1 MELEKDAVYLVNKPF
16 GKTSFFVVYL
26 IRKLLGKHFG
36 SKLKVGHAGT
46 LDPRATGLLIICTG
60 KKTKEIDS
68 FVGLDK
74 SYSGEIY
81 LGQTRIGYDAEGEII
96 EEKSIEHL
104 SHSDILKEIPNF
116 IGKIMQTPPIYS
128 ALKVDGERAYDLAR
142 KGIDVKMASREINI
156 NAFEITSII
165 GPLVSFKVDCS
176 KGTYIRSLAFDLGA
190 NLGVGAHLHSLVRTK
205 IGSYKLEDAWDFEEL
220 VTFIRSKGN
229 KNVSS

>member
-1 MELEKDAVYLVNKPF
+1 
-16 GKTSFFVVYL
+16 
-26 IRKLLGKHFG
+26 
-36 SKLKVGHAGT
+36 
-46 LDPRATGLLIICTG
+46 
-60 KKTKEIDS
+60 
-68 FVGLDK
+68 
-74 SYSGEIY
+74 
-81 LGQTRIGYDAEGEII
+81 
-96 EEKSIEHL
+96 
-104 SHSDILKEIPNF
+104 
-116 IGKIMQTPPIYS
+116 MQTPPIYS

-142 KGIDVKMASREINI
+142 KGIDVKMEAREINI
-156 NAFEITSII
+156 HAFEITNIN